1 MTVTLESPRELRG
14 LEILG
19 KGDQIK
25 RINPDTYKVKSQNGS
40 GSYLVV
46 RNGKEW
52 SCECPDHKYR
62 QAVCKHIYA
71 VYFSLNLRQRVI
83 SQVQPTIETLKIEG
97 CTHCGS
103 LNAVKIGVRHNIHGD
118 VQRYLCKNCGRKF
131 IRNDGFEKVKATPKA
146 ITVALDLYF
155 KGVSQ
160 RKIIDHL
167 KQFEG
172 VKVTQPCVLKWIR
185 KYIELMSQYVE
196 QFKPQVGG
204 IWHSDEMTLNVRK
217 TEPTGKGNYDW
228 LWNLM
233 DHETRFL
240 LASQVT
246 KHRDVQ
252 DAQKVFRKAKETT
265 NGQMPDFVVTDK
277 LHSYNDAFNKEFF
290 TLRNPRTKHVKLKNI
305 REGTTNNIVER
316 LHGTVRDRVKVM
328 RGLDNDTSAQKVVDG
343 HKLYYNFLRPHQSLN
358 GKTPAEKAGIDLKL
372 EGNKWGQII
381 KRAKRT
387 PKVIKEEKQ
396 NENP

>member
-25 RINPDTYKVKSQNGS
+25 RIDPDTYKVKSQNGN

-46 RNGKEW
+46 RKGKEW
-52 SCECPDHKYR
+52 TCECPDHKYR
-62 QAVCKHIYA
+62 QVVCKHIYA

-103 LNAVKIGVRHNIHGD
+103 LNAVKIGIRHNIHGD
-118 VQRYLCKNCGRKF
+118 VQRYLCKDCGHKF
-131 IRNDGFEKVKATPKA
+131 IRSNGFDKTKATPKA

-160 RKIIDHL
+160 RKIVDHL
-167 KQFEG
+167 KQFEE

-185 KYIELMSQYVE
+185 KYVELMSQYVE
-196 QFKPQVGG
+196 QFQPQVGG

-305 REGTTNNIVER
+305 KEGTTNNIVER

-328 RGLDNDTSAQKVVDG
+328 RGLDNDISAQKVVDG

-372 EGNKWGQII
+372 EGNKWEQII
-381 KRAKRT
+381 KRAKRN
-387 PKVIKEEKQ
+387 PKVIKGEK
-396 NENP
+396 